1 MNMVES
7 GIDPLHQ
14 SLARLR
20 AELTRAKSLDEKSRA
35 EVHAALSDIE
45 AGLPGKSAAAA
56 TAAAPHRLDSL
67 AVGFEAQ
74 HPALA
79 AGLRQFIELLE
90 QAGL

>member
-1 MNMVES
+1 MVEPTT
-7 GIDPLHQ
+7 GPLQQ

-20 AELTRAKSLDEKSRA
+20 AELARAPSLDEKSRA
-35 EVHAALSDIE
+35 AVRAALADIE
-45 AGLPGKSAAAA
+45 AHLPGKSAAAA

-67 AVGFEAQ
+67 AVGFEAD
-74 HPALA
+74 HPTLA